1 MKKNIFVSAIAAI
14 VLFIGCSPEGSVRSV
29 DYQTF
34 AEEIAVDDIVL
45 VDVRTAEEY
54 AAGHIPGAVNIDSSA
69 ENFEEQICEFS
80 NKKPI
85 AMYCRGGRRSKEA
98 AARIISLGYDV
109 IDLDKGFNSWEGDV
123 VVEQTAVD
131 SLPNKVEMTVEQD
144 VEEIAQE

>member
-1 MKKNIFVSAIAAI
+1 MKKNIFVSAIVAI

-98 AARIISLGYDV
+98 A
-109 IDLDKGFNSWEGDV
+109 
-123 VVEQTAVD
+123 
-131 SLPNKVEMTVEQD
+131 
-144 VEEIAQE
+144 EET